1 MSLEEKQQKKLVS
14 DLNALLVRNV
24 AEPHDIPVGDN
35 EYLRVWVKPIT
46 FLQKQRAVK
55 EVVSLNG
62 TTGEVGI
69 DLEAYWKH
77 MLTTCVERCEPEM
90 SKAQMLSLRSDILER
105 ITSLLPQPQDL
116 IAGPLLDG
124 ETE

>member
-1 MSLEEKQQKKLVS
+1 MSLEEMEQNKLVS
-14 DLNALLVRNV
+14 DVNALLVRNV
-24 AEPHDIPVGDN
+24 SEPNDIPVGDN
-35 EYLRVWVKPIT
+35 EYLRVWIKPIT

-90 SKAQMLSLRSDILER
+90 SKAQMLSLRTDIIEK
-105 ITSLLPQPQDL
+105 ITALLPQPQEL
-116 IAGPLLDG
+116 ITGPLVDG
-124 ETE
+124 ENE

>member
-1 MSLEEKQQKKLVS
+1 MEQNKLVS
-14 DLNALLVRNV
+14 DVNALLVRSV
-24 AEPHDIPVGDN
+24 SEPNDIPVGDN
-35 EYLRVWVKPIT
+35 EYLRVWIKPIT

-90 SKAQMLSLRSDILER
+90 SKAQMLSLRTDIIEK
-105 ITSLLPQPQDL
+105 ITALLPQPQEL
-116 IAGPLLDG
+116 ITGPLVDG
-124 ETE
+124 ENE